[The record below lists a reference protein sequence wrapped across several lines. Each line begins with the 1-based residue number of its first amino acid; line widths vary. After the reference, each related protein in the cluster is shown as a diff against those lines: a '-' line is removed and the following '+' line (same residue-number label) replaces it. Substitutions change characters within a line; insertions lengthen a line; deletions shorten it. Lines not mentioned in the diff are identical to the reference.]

1 MSSCS
6 EASKAGAV
14 PTPKN
19 KSKNFTLSLNECF
32 PTVYFYTP
40 VAVCIAVERECEG
53 WEGRNEDRQGKTGQG
68 GGVAECHPVI
78 GESAPLVL
86 GARRLNREREFWQ
99 KQAGTHLH
107 SSFELGA
114 VPVRHDRG
122 KGSLVGKRH
131 KSYTAFYPK
140 AKAIHRRHQLYLITT
155 RWCNNERHLPPT
167 GLHFLFFPHRGDD
180 IVTGINISLTQTHT
194 PTSVMP
200 LEIWG
205 SCTDFRL
212 QLYNGTIAVRCPDF

>member
-1 MSSCS
+1 MFSDCLFLHSSGGLHRVRERVRGVRREKWGQAGKDGAGWRCS
-6 EASKAGAV
+6 WMPS
-14 PTPKN
+14 
-19 KSKNFTLSLNECF
+19 SH
-32 PTVYFYTP
+32 
-40 VAVCIAVERECEG
+40 R
-53 WEGRNEDRQGKTGQG
+53 
-68 GGVAECHPVI
+68 GVR
-78 GESAPLVL
+78 PLVL

-99 KQAGTHLH
+99 KQAGAHLH

-131 KSYTAFYPK
+131 KIYTAFYPK

-180 IVTGINISLTQTHT
+180 IVTVINISLTQTHT

>member
-40 VAVCIAVERECEG
+40 VAVCIAFERECEG

-78 GESAPLVL
+78 GESA
-86 GARRLNREREFWQ
+86 RLF
-99 KQAGTHLH
+99 
-107 SSFELGA
+107 SELG
-114 VPVRHDRG
+114 VWIERG
-122 KGSLVGKRH
+122 SSGRNKPALIYTRLSSSERCQSDTTEEKGVWWENA
-131 KSYTAFYPK
+131 T
-140 AKAIHRRHQLYLITT
+140 KAILRFIPKQRPFIGGISCILLQ
-155 RWCNNERHLPPT
+155 
-167 GLHFLFFPHRGDD
+167 RGDATMSGIFLLQD
-180 IVTGINISLTQTHT
+180 YIFFFFHTGEMTL
-194 PTSVMP
+194 
-200 LEIWG
+200 
-205 SCTDFRL
+205 
-212 QLYNGTIAVRCPDF
+212 